1 MREQQEMIA
10 RLEFIRRGGQTKRYH
25 TKATLKENTV
35 AHHSFGVAWL
45 CALLVEGAPSANL
58 LLAALAHD
66 LAEQVTGD
74 ISSPTK
80 RKFPVM
86 ARMIQIME
94 TETLEVH
101 GLNFEVTLT
110 HNESRI
116 LKMADCLDGALFCI
130 SEMELG
136 NRGMMDVYRRYCQY
150 VDQLELTGKEHR
162 IFAAVR
168 ILGDTYVRQ

>member
-1 MREQQEMIA
+1 MREQKEIIT
-10 RLEFIRRGGQTKRYH
+10 RLEFIRKGGMTKRYH
-25 TKATLKENTV
+25 TKNTIHENTV

-45 CALLVEGAPSANL
+45 CALLVEGIPRPNL

-80 RKFPVM
+80 RKFPVIAEM
-86 ARMIQIME
+86 VQALE
-94 TETLEVH
+94 TETLEEH

-110 HNESRI
+110 ESEKRI

-136 NRGMMDVYRRYCQY
+136 NRNIEDVFNRYCQY
-150 VDQLELTGKEHR
+150 VMLLEPTGKEHR
-162 IFAAVR
+162 IYSAVR
-168 ILGDTYVRQ
+168 IIGAQYVG